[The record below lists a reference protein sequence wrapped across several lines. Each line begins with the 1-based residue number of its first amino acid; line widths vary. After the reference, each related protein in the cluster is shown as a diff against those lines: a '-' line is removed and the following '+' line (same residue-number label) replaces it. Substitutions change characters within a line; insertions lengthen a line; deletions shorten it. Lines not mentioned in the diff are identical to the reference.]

1 MDRLDLLRE
10 LSEKRFEYFLST
22 GLSPLKC
29 RQLANE
35 KLDQWK
41 KLPVET
47 LQKLLDEEDFAS

>member
-1 MDRLDLLRE
+1 MDLLRE

-41 KLPVET
+41 KLPVER
-47 LQKLLDEEDFAS
+47 LQKLLDEEDFAG